1 MLIEVKRRGHVQR
14 MTYEELEQRIIE
26 GDIVAATPIR
36 FDLVTGD
43 RFLPAGELELFQA
56 LADPSRMAFRAN
68 LSHRGTPL
76 VTAILVGVQLRLYLA
91 SWSPVAE
98 SWLQRELTNWA
109 PAILEQGEVWRLL
122 SYGLLH
128 IWFPHLLF
136 NMLFLVYTGYHLE
149 RAIGRA
155 NLLLVY
161 FGSVISGGVLSMVMS
176 MDRPSLGASG
186 GVFGLLA
193 AGVVVGWKHWDAIP
207 PRARKYFGGA
217 LAWYIGYSLLSGLR
231 SEGTDNWSHLG
242 GLLGG
247 GLLMTLLEPEV
258 LTRFQRSNRLVRRGA
273 SAVLAAVLLALGLAG
288 PRLVPLSPVEQDGW
302 TLTRPAYWKEGWTF
316 TGDRGWFSPMLEANL
331 SAATT
336 VHSRPVTAALAAD
349 KLVDRVGS
357 GGRSPQVLSR
367 ETVQVDGWDAQRLEL
382 RFDLSG
388 ETQHLTALVLARGAY
403 EHRVQFQ
410 VLDSQASRQ
419 RPLTDRLLAT
429 LLIED
434 PPELGIARRR
444 ASDHPRSWE
453 PAVVYAEALYRTGQP
468 SAALAEFDRARALS
482 PNQGRPVAGAL
493 RVYADYALPGA
504 NEAAREAL
512 TAFPDDPE
520 VIVAAADALDQSGHA
535 GEAIAALDQAWRYM
549 PGDRVLRRAR
559 LQRGLGVEVDTPA
572 SIDGP
577 SPNLDRPQ
585 APG

>member
-26 GDIVAATPIR
+26 GDIVARTPVR

-68 LSHRGTPL
+68 LSHRGMPI
-76 VTAILVGVQLRLYLA
+76 VTALLVGVQLRLYLA
-91 SWSPVAE
+91 SWSPEAE

-155 NLLLVY
+155 NLVLVY
-161 FGSVISGGVLSMVMS
+161 FGSVITGGLLSMAMS
-176 MDRPSLGASG
+176 LDRPSLGASG

-207 PRARKYFGGA
+207 ARARKYFGGA

-258 LTRFQRSNRLVRRGA
+258 LTRYQRSNRLVRRGA
-273 SAVLAAVLLALGLAG
+273 GAVLAAVLLTVGLAG
-288 PRLVPLSPVEQDGW
+288 PRLVPLNLVEQDGW
-302 TLTRPAYWKEGWTF
+302 SLTRPAYWKEGWTF

-336 VHSRPVTAALAAD
+336 VHSRPVSAAEAAD

-367 ETVQVDGWDAQRLEL
+367 QAVHVEEWDAERLEL
-382 RFDLSG
+382 QFDLSG

-410 VLDSQASRQ
+410 VLASQSDRQ
-419 RPLTDRLLAT
+419 APLADRLLST
-429 LLIED
+429 VVLED

-453 PAVVYAEALYRTGQP
+453 PAVEHAEALYRTGQP
-468 SAALAEFDRARALS
+468 QAALAEFDRARSLS
-482 PNQGRPVAGAL
+482 PGQVRPVAGSL
-493 RVYADYALPGA
+493 RVYADYHLPGA
-504 NEAAREAL
+504 AEVAREAL
-512 TAFPDDPE
+512 EAFPDDPE
-520 VIVAAADALDQSGHA
+520 VIVAAADALDSVGEA
-535 GEAIAALDQAWRYM
+535 GQAIAALDGAWSRL

-559 LQRGLGVEVDTPA
+559 LQRGLGVE
-572 SIDGP
+572 IDGTPTIDP
-577 SPNLDRPQ
+577 SSPILDSVQP
-585 APG
+585 PG